1 MYDAY
6 TRNAVRFVSFVS
18 SVWSG
23 STLHSLYFAAL
34 HYASLH
40 AGRRLSSL
48 HSLSVGLSGLM
59 AVKGGVGRWGL
70 DGIVSLVLTLLLYG
84 LCSSERLII
93 LQSW

>member
-1 MYDAY
+1 MMLIHAMPF
-6 TRNAVRFVSFVS
+6 VSFSFVSFVGR
-18 SVWSG
+18 VR
-23 STLHSLYFAAL
+23 LYFAAL

-59 AVKGGVGRWGL
+59 AVKGGVGTWGL
-70 DGIVSLVLTLLLYG
+70 DGIVSLVLTLLLDG